1 MATPPAFPSAFLH
14 TAIKAA
20 KAAGAIIKKNFD
32 TAPTVRLKKDDSFLT
47 TTDLAAEKEIITII
61 KKAFPNHAIH
71 SEEAG
76 DVGKKSEYVWLVDP
90 LDGTVNFSMHNAF
103 FNTAIALL
111 HNNEPLVAAVYNPI
125 ADELFYAERGKG
137 AFLNSKPIRVS
148 AEKDPRKGVLT
159 FCHGSSDAAVARA
172 CRVYAGLK
180 QNLTRHVR
188 QIGAADLELCYVAA
202 GRTVSYHALGPP
214 MNAHDVFPGLLI
226 AQEAGAIVSDLHGKP
241 FTRKSDDIL
250 VAAPGVHT
258 EVLKHI
264 QAALR

>member
-1 MATPPAFPSAFLH
+1 MVAHSAFLH

-20 KAAGAIIKKNFD
+20 KAVGAIIRKNFG

-76 DVGKKSEYVWLVDP
+76 EVGARGKKSEYVWLVDP
-90 LDGTVNFSMHNAF
+90 LDGTTNFSIHHAF

-111 HNNEPLVAAVYNPI
+111 HNNEPLVAVVYDPI

-137 AFLNSKPIRVS
+137 AFLNNKPIRVS
-148 AEKDPRKGVLT
+148 AEKDARKGVLS
-159 FCHGSSDAAVARA
+159 FCHGSSDQAIERS
-172 CRVYAGLK
+172 CRVSTALK
-180 QNLTRHVR
+180 KNLTQYVR
-188 QIGAADLELCYVAA
+188 QLGAADLDMCFVAA
-202 GRTVSYHALGPP
+202 GRVLCYYSTGPVLHAY
-214 MNAHDVFPGLLI
+214 DVYPGMLI
-226 AQEAGAIVSDLHGKP
+226 AQEAGAVVSDSAGKP
-241 FTRKSDDIL
+241 FTSTSADIL
-250 VAAPGVHT
+250 VAAPGVQS
-258 EVLKHI
+258 ELLKHI